1 MNIQE
6 NGAPKR
12 SQEEK
17 MLDGIESDDLKAV
30 LRAVVARDP
39 DQVEFHS
46 AIHEVILS
54 LEPVFNKNPELLPIL
69 AQLCEPE
76 RQIIFRVPWL
86 DDSNNMQ
93 INRGFRIQFSSAIG
107 PYKGGLRFHP
117 SVNAS
122 IMKFLAFEQCF
133 KNALTGLPLG
143 AGKGGSDFN
152 PKGRSDG
159 EIMRF
164 CQSFMSELFRHI
176 AEDVDVPAGDI
187 GVGSKEVGYLFGQ
200 YKRISNHFQG
210 ALTGKGMEFGGS
222 VCRPEATGFGVVFLA
237 QELIA
242 DRGGDRG
249 SDLKDKR
256 CVVTGAGNVARFCAV
271 KLISSGAKVI
281 AISDSKG
288 TLVATDAE
296 GFTKEDL
303 DQVKKIKSSHSGD
316 LADFK
321 SKNSIKYFGDKTKP
335 WALEEVGNID
345 LAFPCATQNEFDEN
359 DVEAVA
365 KKGCWAVIEGANM
378 PVTSSGAAA
387 LAAKKIIHV
396 PGKMA
401 NAGGVAVSGLEMA
414 QNRTMGTWD
423 GEDVYNRLQTIMKD
437 IYHTAKQAAEGYGVE
452 LGAGAN
458 IAAFLKVAEALK
470 AQGAV

>member
-1 MNIQE
+1 LQ
-6 NGAPKR
+6 
-12 SQEEK
+12 
-17 MLDGIESDDLKAV
+17 DV
-30 LRAVVARDP
+30 LRSIVARDP
-39 DQVEFHS
+39 DQVEFHA
-46 AIHEVILS
+46 AIHEVVLS
-54 LEPVFNKNPELLPIL
+54 LQPVFKKNPDLIPIL

-86 DDSNNMQ
+86 DDSNNIQ

-122 IMKFLAFEQCF
+122 IMKFLAFEQSF

-164 CQSFMSELFRHI
+164 CQSFMNELFRHI
-176 AEDVDVPAGDI
+176 AQDVDVPAGDI
-187 GVGSKEVGYLFGQ
+187 GVGATEIGYLFGQ

-237 QELIA
+237 QELLA
-242 DRGGDRG
+242 DRDGGGD
-249 SDLKDKR
+249 LKEKR
-256 CVVTGAGNVARFCAV
+256 CVVTGAGNVARFCAM

-281 AISDSKG
+281 AMSDSKG
-288 TLVATDAE
+288 TLVATNDE
-296 GFTKEDL
+296 GFTKESV
-303 DQVKKIKSSHSGD
+303 DQVKQIKSSHSGD

-321 SKNSIKYFGDKTKP
+321 SSDNSIKYFGDKTKP
-335 WALEEVGNID
+335 WALEEVGDID

-359 DVEAVA
+359 DAEAVA

-378 PVTSSGAAA
+378 PVTAAA
-387 LAAKKIIHV
+387 GEILLAKKIIHV

-414 QNRTMGTWD
+414 QNRTMINFN
-423 GEDVYNRLQTIMKD
+423 GEEIYNRLKNIMKE
-437 IYHTAKQAAEGYGVE
+437 IFYTAKQAAEEYGVE

-458 IAAFLKVAEALK
+458 IAAFLKLAEALK

>member
-1 MNIQE
+1 
-6 NGAPKR
+6 
-12 SQEEK
+12 
-17 MLDGIESDDLKAV
+17 V
-30 LRAVVARDP
+30 RDP
-39 DQVEFHS
+39 DQMEFHS
-46 AIHEVILS
+46 AIHEVVLS
-54 LEPVFNKNPELLPIL
+54 LQPVLNKKPDPLPIL

-86 DDSNNMQ
+86 DDSNAMQ

-122 IMKFLAFEQCF
+122 IIKFLAFEQCF

-176 AEDVDVPAGDI
+176 AQDVDVPAGDI

-222 VCRPEATGFGVVFLA
+222 ICRPEATGFGVVFLA
-237 QELIA
+237 QELLA
-242 DRGGDRG
+242 DRGGDNFG
-249 SDLKDKR
+249 DLKDKR
-256 CVVTGAGNVARFCAV
+256 CVVTGSGNVARFCAV

-288 TLVATDAE
+288 TLVTTGSE
-296 GFTKEDL
+296 GFTKSDM
-303 DQVKKIKSSHSGD
+303 DQVKKIKSSHSGK

-321 SKNSIKYFGDKTKP
+321 RESDNSIKYFGDNTKP

-345 LAFPCATQNEFDEN
+345 LGFPCATQNELDEN
-359 DVEAVA
+359 DAEAIA
-365 KKGCWAVIEGANM
+365 KKGCWAIIEGANM
-378 PVTSSGAAA
+378 PVTSAGAAA
-387 LAAKKIIHV
+387 LVAKKIIHV

-414 QNRTMGTWD
+414 QNRTMVTWD

-437 IYHTAKQAAEGYGVE
+437 IYHTSKQAAEEFGVD